1 MPNDSSALLTAR
13 TCHDAPPALAEED
26 YEAIH
31 AAVMETVRG
40 RWFLSEYA
48 RRNRNTDTTLV
59 LSALDRIESAMRGE
73 RATQS
78 IDRFRFDLVEMA
90 KAIART
96 KIEIAAI
103 KPDTEHHGRIG
114 EATEELDAIVQTT
127 EIATSDIL
135 AAAEQVQ
142 EVAWTMREQGI
153 DGGICDQLDGRATDI
168 YTACEFQDLTGQR
181 IVKVINVMR
190 YLEGRIN
197 AMIDIWGNAP
207 GPDVAD
213 GVADAPAKP
222 DPLVNGP
229 AKPGTGLDQCDVDM
243 MLGARSAERP
253 AAPAYRPSTG
263 ADDHGATIIE
273 HEPAIASYP
282 ASNATA
288 PQYVVSPY
296 VVSQLERGG
305 MPTSALADSAAEF
318 VVAEGDPDANERPDA
333 SVQPAPSTLTAAAAP
348 DMVADAEHAA
358 IEAALTSEPLPAT
371 PPPADQGLADIS
383 TKIAALLAL
392 ARAEQ
397 AREQAQ
403 QDDAEAANHAAARDA
418 AEASPTLPDTPSV
431 AVITPPA
438 MTTLDE
444 RAEPV
449 SAAATRPTADVVAA
463 EVAREA
469 AEFASHPTVTAHQ
482 PIIAPALPPAS
493 AADLVNTAVA
503 SVAAAPAPDFE
514 AQWISTTDPALSLS
528 NDPADVP
535 DVTPALVE
543 SMRAVAAIAARTS
556 APSDQPIA
564 PPAAV
569 TIDGAS
575 VDPPFAP
582 IPVQASARPATP
594 AAPSDSLAPITALS
608 EDEKIALF
616 S

>member
-13 TCHDAPPALAEED
+13 PSHDAPPALAEED

-96 KIEIAAI
+96 KVEIAAI

-114 EATEELDAIVQTT
+114 EATDELDAIVQTT

-181 IVKVINVMR
+181 IAKVINVMR

-197 AMIDIWGNAP
+197 AMIDIWGNEP
-207 GPDVAD
+207 GPE
-213 GVADAPAKP
+213 VADAPAKP

-253 AAPAYRPSTG
+253 AAPAYRASTG

-273 HEPAIASYP
+273 HEPASASYP
-282 ASNATA
+282 ASSATA

-296 VVSQLERGG
+296 VVSQLERGV
-305 MPTSALADSAAEF
+305 PTNALADTGAEF
-318 VVAEGDPDANERPDA
+318 IVAESDPDANEPPPA
-333 SVQPAPSTLTAAAAP
+333 SVQAAPPTLAAGAAP

-358 IEAALTSEPLPAT
+358 IEAALTGEPPPAT

-403 QDDAEAANHAAARDA
+403 QDAAEAPNHAMARDTA
-418 AEASPTLPDTPSV
+418 AASPTLPDTPPV
-431 AVITPPA
+431 AVIAPPA
-438 MTTLDE
+438 MTALDE

-449 SAAATRPTADVVAA
+449 SVTVTLPTADVVAA
-463 EVAREA
+463 EVPSVA
-469 AEFASHPTVTAHQ
+469 AEFASHPTVTADQ
-482 PIIAPALPPAS
+482 PAFAPALPPAS

-514 AQWISTTDPALSLS
+514 AQWISTSDPALSLS

-535 DVTPALVE
+535 DVTLALVE
-543 SMRAVAAIAARTS
+543 SMRAVAAIAARAS
-556 APSDQPIA
+556 APSDQPTA

-569 TIDGAS
+569 TNDGAA
-575 VDPPFAP
+575 VDTPFAP
-582 IPVQASARPATP
+582 IPVQASARSATP
-594 AAPSDSLAPITALS
+594 PAPSDSLAPITALS

>member
-13 TCHDAPPALAEED
+13 ASHDAPPALAEED
-26 YEAIH
+26 YDAIH
-31 AAVMETVRG
+31 TAVMETVRG

-96 KIEIAAI
+96 KVEIAAI

-197 AMIDIWGNAP
+197 AMIDIWGNEP
-207 GPDVAD
+207 GPE
-213 GVADAPAKP
+213 VADAPAKP

-229 AKPGTGLDQCDVDM
+229 AKPGTGLDQYDVDM

-253 AAPAYRPSTG
+253 AAPAYRASTG

-273 HEPAIASYP
+273 HEPASASYP
-282 ASNATA
+282 ASSATA

-296 VVSQLERGG
+296 IVSQLERG
-305 MPTSALADSAAEF
+305 MPTSAPADTGADF
-318 VVAEGDPDANERPDA
+318 IVAEGDPDANEPPHA
-333 SVQPAPSTLTAAAAP
+333 SMQAAPPTPAAAAAP

-358 IEAALTSEPLPAT
+358 IETALTGEPPPAT

-403 QDDAEAANHAAARDA
+403 QDAAEAPNHAVARDA
-418 AEASPTLPDTPSV
+418 AEASPTLPDTPPV
-431 AVITPPA
+431 AAPPA
-438 MTTLDE
+438 MTALDE

-449 SAAATRPTADVVAA
+449 SVAVTLPTADVVAA
-463 EVAREA
+463 EVPSVA
-469 AEFASHPTVTAHQ
+469 AEFASHPTVTADQ
-482 PIIAPALPPAS
+482 PAFAPALPPAS

-543 SMRAVAAIAARTS
+543 SMRAVAAIAARAS
-556 APSDQPIA
+556 APSDQPTA
-564 PPAAV
+564 RPAAV
-569 TIDGAS
+569 TNDGAA
-575 VDPPFAP
+575 VDTPFAP
-582 IPVQASARPATP
+582 IPVQASARSATP
-594 AAPSDSLAPITALS
+594 PAPSDSLAPITALS